1 MRFNL
6 VDRYG
11 VRANDD
17 DRGTEH
23 APPIRFPEDGCR
35 LGGEGAQ
42 AQAAIHAANFHEC
55 GFGVVAPL
63 ACTVPLFIQG
73 GGGFGAR
80 TKAFSVAPAVDD
92 LVEILATVY
101 RFPV

>member
-1 MRFNL
+1 ML
-6 VDRYG
+6 SP
-11 VRANDD
+11 
-17 DRGTEH
+17 
-23 APPIRFPEDGCR
+23 APD
-35 LGGEGAQ
+35 GEGAQ

-80 TKAFSVAPAVDD
+80 PKTFSVAPAVDD